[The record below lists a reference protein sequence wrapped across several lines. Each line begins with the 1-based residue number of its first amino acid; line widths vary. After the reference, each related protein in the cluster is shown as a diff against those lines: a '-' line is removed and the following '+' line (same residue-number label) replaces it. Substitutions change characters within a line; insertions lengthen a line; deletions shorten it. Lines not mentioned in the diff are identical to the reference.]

1 MKHLRLVLILL
12 LLGGGFTAAP
22 AAGQLTAYQD
32 VPSTAAVGESVTVT
46 VWLTCNGPNS
56 MQAEVMPGSTPA
68 GVVIDAQGDLGAY
81 LDPGVTAP
89 ISYSIRAEQSGPYWI
104 VSQIT
109 YSEDGTRRM
118 LRLESPFM
126 AVGQAEPKPRVEPG
140 SEPMPGSGRGEGFP
154 GGKPGAGEPPTD
166 GSESPPPEQPVNRTP
181 DGEMPPEGSS
191 PPP

>member
-12 LLGGGFTAAP
+12 LLGGCFTAGP

-126 AVGQAEPKPRVEPG
+126 AVGQAEP
-140 SEPMPGSGRGEGFP
+140 EPMPGSGGREGEGDGEIVP
-154 GGKPGAGEPPTD
+154 GGEPESGESSPEPD
-166 GSESPPPEQPVNRTP
+166 EESPPPEPPMNGLP
-181 DGEMPPEGSS
+181 HGKMPPEDSS